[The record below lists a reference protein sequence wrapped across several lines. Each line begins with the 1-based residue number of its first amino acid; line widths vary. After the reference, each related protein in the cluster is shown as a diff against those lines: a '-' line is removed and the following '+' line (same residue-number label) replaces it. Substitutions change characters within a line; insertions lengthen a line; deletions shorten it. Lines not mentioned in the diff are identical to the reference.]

1 MTDLSAV
8 EMVASLIVAVA
19 CGGGMFF
26 VLGKFLTRLRQIED
40 ELFGKPV
47 SPDTVLAFIR
57 QLFTK
62 EEDTTGV
69 DA

>member
-1 MTDLSAV
+1 MTDLSLL
-8 EMVASLIVAVA
+8 EMVASLIVAAA

-57 QLFTK
+57 HLFNK

>member
-1 MTDLSAV
+1 MNDLSGF
-8 EMVASLIVAVA
+8 EMVASLIVAAA

-26 VLGKFLTRLRQIED
+26 VLRKFLTRLRQIED
-40 ELFGKPV
+40 ELFGKPI
-47 SPDTVLAFIR
+47 SPDTVLAFVR
-57 QLFTK
+57 QLFKK

>member
-1 MTDLSAV
+1 MY
-8 EMVASLIVAVA
+8 
-19 CGGGMFF
+19 F

-40 ELFGKPV
+40 ELFGQPV

-57 QLFTK
+57 QLFEK